1 MENIFATQI
10 NNETLLRELHNR
22 YLQRAKTW
30 TTLAKRYA
38 IVDKLFQF
46 ALVFLLSLLILLKL
60 IEEFPLTNYFSV
72 SLLFYY
78 NIILVLLLQNYIKHS
93 IT

>member
-1 MENIFATQI
+1 M
-10 NNETLLRELHNR
+10 RELHNR

-46 ALVFLLSLLILLKL
+46 ALVFLLSLLIFLKL
-60 IEEFPLTNYFSV
+60 VEEFPLTNYFSV
-72 SLLFYY
+72 SLLYY
-78 NIILVLLLQNYIKHS
+78 YIIFFVLLLHNYNKQS